1 MGRAF
6 AVVKVERVEIIDD
19 VDGKVIDPDDLNR
32 VEIEVKLPGRK
43 AARYRLDLRT
53 TNVARLEK
61 DLAKYIRNADQVRTS
76 GGAGT
81 NAAPAPNSVKQAHNR
96 AVREWAREN
105 GYDVS
110 SRGRL
115 PVDVIEAFDNA
126 H

>member
-43 AARYRLDLRT
+43 ATRYRLDLRS

-61 DLAKYIRNADQVRTS
+61 DLARYIRNADQIKAG
-76 GGAGT
+76 GGAGAGT
-81 NAAPAPNSVKQAHNR
+81 VAAPNSAKQAHNR
-96 AVREWAREN
+96 AVRDWAREN

-115 PVDVIEAFDNA
+115 PVDVIEAFENA